1 MGEHMAGHLVD
12 AGHPVSVVANR
23 NRAPVESLC
32 ARGASEAASLAA
44 LVDASDVVILCLPNS
59 DVVERVMAEI
69 DAHLRNGMMLIDC
82 GTSRPQESARIAKR
96 LLERDVAF
104 VESPVTGGR
113 PQAIERSNGALVGCA
128 EQHFAR
134 AEKIL
139 SVFCGSVVRY
149 GDVGAGGTAKL
160 INNYMVMGI
169 AALVVEAYQK
179 AREADIDWEPF
190 YEAMMRGAGRSGVLE
205 RMVGSAVKGN
215 MKGYVFHV
223 DDALKDVGYFT
234 ELSADKFGDVSPL
247 AQAVECA
254 FAEAV
259 DRGRGRWMLSELL
272 LPDGQVP
279 DTD

>member
-1 MGEHMAGHLVD
+1 MVRLW
-12 AGHPVSVVANR
+12 
-23 NRAPVESLC
+23 
-32 ARGASEAASLAA
+32 GA
-44 LVDASDVVILCLPNS
+44 PNS
-59 DVVERVMAEI
+59 TLPEPKKYCLSSVAAWCAMA
-69 DAHLRNGMMLIDC
+69 
-82 GTSRPQESARIAKR
+82 TW
-96 LLERDVAF
+96 V
-104 VESPVTGGR
+104 
-113 PQAIERSNGALVGCA
+113 
-128 EQHFAR
+128 
-134 AEKIL
+134 
-139 SVFCGSVVRY
+139 
-149 GDVGAGGTAKL
+149 AGGTAKL